1 VARWSGRAATNTSS
15 GSSWPRPNGISLPSS
30 LGRRLEWLERFYV
43 EDLEDLRLTRGLNSC
58 RCQLRLQLLAERL
71 KLLLRPRHVRRDA
84 AVADSRGGRERRRV
98 RESFPRTILAEG
110 DLAENDHLAIE
121 LVDPA
126 DTPQQ
131 VVVHWPT
138 KATAVRPAA
147 YGEAAAK
154 AMRLLA
160 NADMELARLRAR
172 GRQPKVER

>member
-1 VARWSGRAATNTSS
+1 MALLCTPQVPKMIMKWPACERARSVEAA
-15 GSSWPRPNGISLPSS
+15 GDQPR
-30 LGRRLEWLERFYV
+30 RR
-43 EDLEDLRLTRGLNSC
+43 S
-58 RCQLRLQLLAERL
+58 
-71 KLLLRPRHVRRDA
+71 PRHVLRDA